1 VDPMNRTKQS
11 RPKALPKRLRISIG
25 GYFGPCYSV
34 TLEEGRLI
42 YTYSARGPSGGE
54 PKPEWPLE
62 PKLRELLGLSPLPG
76 PDEIQP
82 SAKQWQAFRTALNPA
97 QRLELASQVLGSCR
111 LRRDRVGPL
120 ISLTQT
126 DHSSRA
132 AITAFRGG
140 TGKSASHYRGWDGQH
155 LREILSGGRPA
166 SGTTL
171 PVVYLWRLDALG
183 LWRTSATRLEVV
195 RAKSFC

>member
-1 VDPMNRTKQS
+1 MAGSGHDSGARRRPGMIRSTQS
-11 RPKALPKRLRISIG
+11 TVKALPERLHISIG

-42 YTYSARGPSGGE
+42 YAYSARGPSGGE

-82 SAKQWQAFRTALNPA
+82 SAKQWRNFRGRST
-97 QRLELASQVLGSCR
+97 GSTFGAGNVITWI
-111 LRRDRVGPL
+111 LPSATGPIGPL
-120 ISLTQT
+120 KSFTRIDRL
-126 DHSSRA
+126 SRV

-140 TGKSASHYRGWDGQH
+140 TDERFPLPSMRGTIPS
-155 LREILSGGRPA
+155 RIS
-166 SGTTL
+166 
-171 PVVYLWRLDALG
+171 
-183 LWRTSATRLEVV
+183 VV
-195 RAKSFC
+195 RLAA